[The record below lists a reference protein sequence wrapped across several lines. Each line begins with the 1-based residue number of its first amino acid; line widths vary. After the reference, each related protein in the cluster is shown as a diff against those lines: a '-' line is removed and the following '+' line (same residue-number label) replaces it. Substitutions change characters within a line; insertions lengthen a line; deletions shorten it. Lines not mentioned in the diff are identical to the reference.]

1 MRRIESLLAVTTLT
15 ALMAWNVPAFAQ
27 QITITT
33 TKADG
38 TESKRVLE
46 SPKRSK
52 RNSQPQE
59 PPGPPKIEEPTF
71 TAQGGFLPTKEKARE
86 SALLAATDAYAEYLK
101 EQGIDRK
108 PTTSMV
114 RKLIIRHKD
123 APSDNYQEN
132 DKIVEETIDVGGS
145 SEKLY
150 RVEVA
155 VKVKPDDVR
164 RMRALERS
172 AEALWILAGL
182 GALAGVGAVFFRVDA
197 WTKGYLTSWLVL
209 GTVGAAGLLAGLWW
223 WAR

>member
-1 MRRIESLLAVTTLT
+1 MRRFESLIAATTLAT
-15 ALMAWNVPAFAQ
+15 LVALSVPTFAQ

-33 TKADG
+33 TKNDG
-38 TESKRVLE
+38 TESKRVIE
-46 SPKRSK
+46 PPKRGK
-52 RNSQPQE
+52 RAVQPQE
-59 PPGPPKIEEPTF
+59 PAGPPKIEEPTF

-108 PTTSMV
+108 PTTAMV
-114 RKLIIRHKD
+114 RKLVIRHKD
-123 APSDNYQEN
+123 APTDNYQEN
-132 DKIVEETIDVGGS
+132 DKIVEETIDVGGT

-150 RVEVA
+150 RVEIA
-155 VKVKPDDVR
+155 IKVRTEDVR
-164 RMRALERS
+164 RMRALDRS
-172 AEALWILAGL
+172 AEALWVLAGL

-209 GTVGAAGLLAGLWW
+209 GTVGAAGLLTGLWW